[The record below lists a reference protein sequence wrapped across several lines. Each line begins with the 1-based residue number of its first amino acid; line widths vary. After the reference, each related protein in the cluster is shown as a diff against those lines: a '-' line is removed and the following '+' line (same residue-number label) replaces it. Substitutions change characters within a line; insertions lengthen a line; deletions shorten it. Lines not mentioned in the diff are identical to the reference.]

1 MYEQALA
8 TARRLYEARGD
19 QDILKALN
27 RGYAEGGYKE
37 AMRQAAEAV
46 AARSNRAYAMRIAT
60 LYTYAG
66 EKDRAL
72 DWLEIAF
79 QERMQNLVYLNVYP
93 KWDLLRDDPRFQNL
107 IQRMNFPPVKQEY
120 LP

>member
-1 MYEQALA
+1 MKVMEIICPKCQHENPEDTKL
-8 TARRLYEARGD
+8 T
-19 QDILKALN
+19 
-27 RGYAEGGYKE
+27 AEGGYQM
-37 AMRQAAEAV
+37 AMRQAAEAL
-46 AARSNRAYAMRIAT
+46 AARSNRAYSMGIAT

-93 KWDLLRDDPRFQNL
+93 KWDPLRDDRRFQDL
-107 IQRMNFPPVKQEY
+107 LRRMNFPPGYQ
-120 LP
+120 